1 MRFGIPVSLLFFAS
15 LSGFAST
22 DHQVLVIVG
31 APGEASYA
39 EGFEEAAQAWEEAGQ
54 ATNAVV
60 DFIGRNTSEASTPKE
75 EILKWIQDLDT
86 ESAAPAWIVYIGHGT
101 YNRRDAYL
109 NIKGPDI
116 SSKELAD
123 WIPKMDRTL
132 IFIHGGSA
140 SSPFMSAL
148 SGPNRIIISGTRNP
162 DEINYARF
170 GEYFANVLA
179 KSDGDIDQDGQTSL
193 LEAFLTT
200 SDRVESFYTEA
211 GRLSSEH
218 ALLDDNGDKLGT
230 PPDWFRGVRVTKR
243 SKTGMDADGFR
254 AHQIALIPSEQE
266 KRLSAEQRQER
277 DALEAEIEVLRKKK
291 STFQENAYYE
301 MLEAILLKLS
311 NLYFPKD
318 AEGNLID
325 PLSEQEGS

>member
-1 MRFGIPVSLLFFAS
+1 MRCGIPIALLFIAS
-15 LSGFAST
+15 LGGFART
-22 DHQVLVIVG
+22 DHDVLVIVG
-31 APGEASYA
+31 APGEACYA
-39 EGFEEAAQAWEEAGQ
+39 EGFEEAAQAWEKAGQ

-60 DFIGRNTSEASTPKE
+60 DFIGRNLGEDSSPKE
-75 EILKWIQDLDT
+75 QVLDWIQNLDP
-86 ESAAPAWIVYIGHGT
+86 ESAAPVWIVYIGHGT

-116 SSKELAD
+116 SAKELED
-123 WIPKMDRTL
+123 WAPTMDRTL

-140 SSPFMSAL
+140 SSPFMTAL
-148 SGPNRIIISGTRNP
+148 SGPNRIVISGTRNP

-170 GEYFANVLA
+170 GEFFANVLA
-179 KSDGDIDQDGQTSL
+179 NSDGDIDQDGQTSL

-218 ALLDDNGDKLGT
+218 ALIDDNGDKLGT

-243 SKTGMDADGFR
+243 SKTGKDADGFR
-254 AHQIALIPSEQE
+254 AHQIVLIPSEQE
-266 KRLSAEQRQER
+266 KRLSAEQRNQR

-291 STFQENAYYE
+291 SSFQEKAYYE

-318 AEGNLID
+318 ADGNLID
-325 PLSEQEGS
+325 LSSQLEGT

>member
-1 MRFGIPVSLLFFAS
+1 MKFKILVPLLFIAS
-15 LSGFAST
+15 LSGFATT

-39 EGFEEAAQAWEEAGQ
+39 KGFEEAAQAWEEAGQ

-60 DFIGRNTSEASTPKE
+60 EFIGRTTGDESSPKE
-75 EILKWIQDLDT
+75 EVRKWMQNLDT
-86 ESAAPAWIVYIGHGT
+86 DSAAPAWMVYIGHGT

-116 SSKELAD
+116 SAKELAE
-123 WIPKMDRTL
+123 WMPKMDRTL

-140 SSPFMSAL
+140 SSPFMTAL
-148 SGPNRIIISGTRNP
+148 SGPNRIIISGTRTP
-162 DEINYARF
+162 DEINYTRF

-179 KSDGDIDQDGQTSL
+179 NSDGDIDQDGQTSL

-218 ALLDDNGDKLGT
+218 ALIDDNGDKLGT
-230 PPDWFRGVRVTKR
+230 PPDWFRGIRVTKR
-243 SKTGMDADGFR
+243 SKTGNDADGFR

-277 DALEAEIEVLRKKK
+277 DALEAEIESLRKKK
-291 STFQENAYYE
+291 STLQKNAYYE

-311 NLYFPKD
+311 NLYFPKN
-318 AEGNLID
+318 AEGDIID
-325 PLSEQEGS
+325 PPSESEGS